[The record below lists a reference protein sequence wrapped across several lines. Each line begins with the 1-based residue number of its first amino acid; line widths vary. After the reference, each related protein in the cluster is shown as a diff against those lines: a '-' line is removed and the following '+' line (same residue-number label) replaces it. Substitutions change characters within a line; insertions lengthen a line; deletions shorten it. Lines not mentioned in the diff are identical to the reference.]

1 MSQLSLY
8 VNDRGISTM
17 HYSGFSWLAGI
28 ALFVWA
34 LHRRLYLVAAIALVY
49 GIVYTVFSAQLS
61 ANAQTVLWIV
71 QFLLFGSLANRVH
84 RLLLE
89 RRGWLLTEQER
100 AASAGKKSP

>member
-8 VNDRGISTM
+8 VSERGQCTM

-28 ALFVWA
+28 APFVWA

-49 GIVYTVFSAQLS
+49 GIVYAIFSARLS
-61 ANAQTVLWIV
+61 ANTQTILWLV
-71 QFLLFGSLANRVH
+71 QFVLFGALANRVH

-100 AASAGKKSP
+100 ATPAGKKSP

>member
-1 MSQLSLY
+1 MSRLSLY
-8 VNDRGISTM
+8 VNDRGKCVM

-49 GIVYTVFSAQLS
+49 GIVYTAYSAQLS
-61 ANAQTVLWIV
+61 TNAQSVLWLV
-71 QFLLFGSLANRVH
+71 QFILFGTLANRVH

-100 AASAGKKSP
+100 PTGKKAP

>member
-8 VNDRGISTM
+8 VNDSGKCVM

-49 GIVYTVFSAQLS
+49 GLIYTVFSSQLS
-61 ANAQTVLWIV
+61 SNTQSVLWLV
-71 QFLLFGSLANRVH
+71 QFLLFGSLANRLH

-89 RRGWLLTEQER
+89 RRGWILTEQER
-100 AASAGKKSP
+100 STADDRKAS